1 MAPGANFTL
10 TPNLV
15 ETLSPIYNN
24 VITQS
29 ESMKKEFLNLSA
41 TPVER
46 YKLVFTMLLTTDW
59 DILVA
64 HWKDNSAGYYP
75 FSWQSVPSYIGG
87 GANISGRWVP
97 DSLSM
102 GSVINGTCW
111 NATVTFEK
119 SV

>member
-15 ETLSPIYNN
+15 ETLEPIYNN

-46 YKLVFTMLLTTDW
+46 YKLVFTMLSNTDR
-59 DILVA
+59 DTLIT
-64 HWKDNSAGYYP
+64 HWKDNSGGYYP
-75 FSWQSVPSYIGG
+75 FAWASVPSYIGS
-87 GANISGRWVP
+87 GANITGRWVP

-102 GSVINGTCW
+102 GSTINGQCW
-111 NATVTFEK
+111 NVAMTFEK